1 MNDTYKE
8 VYFDH
13 YCKTCKYESVKE
25 EENPCCECLENP
37 VNLYLHKPV
46 NGANKYEKFEHIFVS
61 VLCVFRLPCAPWATY
76 LAHLWATY
84 PTHLWAT
91 YLTQYCRISGCPAH
105 NSAAFSSRQ

>member
-46 NGANKYEKFEHIFVS
+46 NYEKQS
-61 VLCVFRLPCAPWATY
+61 
-76 LAHLWATY
+76 
-84 PTHLWAT
+84 
-91 YLTQYCRISGCPAH
+91 
-105 NSAAFSSRQ
+105 